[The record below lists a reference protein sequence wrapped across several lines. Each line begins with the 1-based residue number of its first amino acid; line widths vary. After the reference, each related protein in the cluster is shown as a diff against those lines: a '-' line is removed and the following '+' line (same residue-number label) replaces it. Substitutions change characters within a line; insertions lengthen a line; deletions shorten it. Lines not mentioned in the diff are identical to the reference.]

1 MEWGKE
7 EAAFHSFD
15 LEVPSGLPGG
25 DVPRMLVS
33 GQTKQGV
40 HEPQNETNWV
50 GKEKHRFCPSKTQ
63 EAERGRAEGAT

>member
-7 EAAFHSFD
+7 EAAFHSSD

-33 GQTKQGV
+33 GWNTDKAV
-40 HEPQNETNWV
+40 
-50 GKEKHRFCPSKTQ
+50 CS
-63 EAERGRAEGAT
+63 RATE